1 MLFRS
6 GVVKAFVKTDKKFTM
21 AATGSIADT
30 ANIFVNG
37 QGPYQVNGA
46 VSAADIIVQAAGTQ
60 DHDFANADLAASA
73 DIKFPVYKTA
83 VDSFIT
89 TGKILML
96 NGRRYKVKS
105 STTSSVAGK
114 ATLTENFAG
123 GQLLQMCSNCI
134 TTGTTDGKGLTSTQ
148 KLNLKVGDQLLVGG
162 YVHQDLMQTVATD
175 SAGGDATAI
184 VTSAGCHEGTPVGP
198 NTATGISGVTA
209 ALYRLVNGPGYKGA
223 IVTESASALT
233 FQYVSQCSN
242 RGTCDATTGICK
254 CYKGYSNDNCDN
266 QNMLAM

>member
-1 MLFRS
+1 M
-6 GVVKAFVKTDKKFTM
+6 G
-21 AATGSIADT
+21 IADT

-46 VSAADIIVQAAGTQ
+46 VSAATDIVVQAAGTQ
-60 DHDFANADLAASA
+60 DHDFANTDMASSA

-83 VDSFIT
+83 ADTYIT
-89 TGKILML
+89 AGKILML

-105 STTSSVAGK
+105 STTSGIAGK

-123 GQLLQMCSNCI
+123 GQLLQMCATCI
-134 TTGTTDGKGLTSTQ
+134 TAGTTDGKGLTSGL
-148 KLNLKVGDQLLVGG
+148 KLNLAVGDQLLVGG
-162 YVHQDLMQTVATD
+162 YVHQALMVTVAT
-175 SAGGDATAI
+175 AVTDAKAI
-184 VTSAGCHEGTPVGP
+184 VTSAGCHEGTPIGP
-198 NTATGISGVTA
+198 NAATGISGVTV

-223 IVTESASALT
+223 IVTESASTLT